1 MTLFNLKIMR
11 LSGYAIISAVIFML
25 AGTANEINAQESD
38 RRDVRRGNRQF
49 KDGNYKE
56 AVVDYQKALLRDSTS
71 FAASYNLANTLY
83 RMENYSEAKA
93 VLDTVAKAAPSSGYA
108 SDYHYN
114 TGNTSVFLKDWQAA
128 VDSYRE
134 ALLLNPGD
142 LDAKENYI
150 YARKMLENQQN
161 QQNQQDQ
168 QDQQDQQGQDGE
180 QDQDKDRNQKD
191 ENQDEGDNDNDRDGQ
206 NQDGDGN
213 QNQQDNDAGQSP
225 QPQPQISKQAAQQML
240 NAIMAKEKE
249 TQDKVNKEKA
259 AVMQSRQKEKNW

>member
-114 TGNTSVFLKDWQAA
+114 TGNTSAFLKDWQAA

-180 QDQDKDRNQKD
+180 QDQDKDRKQKD

-213 QNQQDNDAGQSP
+213 QDQQDNDAGQSP

>member
-114 TGNTSVFLKDWQAA
+114 TGNTSAFLKDWQAA

-168 QDQQDQQGQDGE
+168 QDQQGQDGE
-180 QDQDKDRNQKD
+180 QDQDKDRNQED

-213 QNQQDNDAGQSP
+213 QNQQDNDSGQSP